1 MKRKP
6 VSKLPALIGLAAS
19 VSLSLSVHADDLP
32 GVNFSH
38 HDWEI
43 TCDNTRTCRAAGYQS
58 DEGDALPVSVLLTRK
73 AGPRQ
78 PVTAQLQIGNYGND
92 ELMDKLPSTLKLAM
106 KINSQP
112 LGTVTVNKKDLI
124 ADLSRKQTDALVAA
138 LSKNSEIEWAQGGT
152 VWNLSG
158 KGAAA
163 VLLKMDEFQGRIGT
177 TGALLRKGPKSE
189 DAVLPALPAPVVTA
203 APIPKTKPGDERL
216 ARTQMKAI
224 LAALRT
230 TLKDDECGELS
241 KAGKEGY
248 EFSLERLSDSKL
260 LASARCWTAAYN
272 MGYGYWVINDTA
284 PYAPVLVTTGGSDFG
299 DGTISSM
306 QKGRGLADCIW
317 TEAWTWDGKQF
328 VHTAASS
335 SGMCKFVAP
344 GGAWDLPQLV
354 TDVRTAKPR

>member
-1 MKRKP
+1 ML
-6 VSKLPALIGLAAS
+6 KLPAAIGFVAFISLAS
-19 VSLSLSVHADDLP
+19 FVHAADHP
-32 GVNFSH
+32 GVRFFH

-73 AGPRQ
+73 AGARQ
-78 PVTAQLQIGNYGND
+78 LVTTQVQIGNYGND
-92 ELMDKLPSTLKLAM
+92 ELMDKLPATLKLTM
-106 KINSQP
+106 KINAQS
-112 LGTVTVNKKDLI
+112 LGTVTVSKEGLI

-138 LSKNSEIEWAQGGT
+138 LAKNSEIAWSQGGT
-152 VWNLSG
+152 VWRLSS

-189 DAVLPALPAPVVTA
+189 DAVLPALPVPVVSAAPV
-203 APIPKTKPGDERL
+203 PKTKASDERL

-230 TLKDDECGELS
+230 TLKDDECDELP
-241 KAGKEGY
+241 KAGKEDY
-248 EFSLERLSDSKL
+248 EFSLVRLSGNKL

-272 MGYGYWVINDTA
+272 MGYGYWVINDSA
-284 PYAPVLVTTGGSDFG
+284 PYAPVLVTTSGSDFS
-299 DGTISSM
+299 DGTISST

-317 TEAWTWDGKQF
+317 TEEWAWDGRQF
-328 VHTAASS
+328 VQTAASS
-335 SGMCKFVAP
+335 SGMCKAIAP
-344 GGAWDLPQLV
+344 GGAWDLPLLV
-354 TDVRTAKPR
+354 TNVRKAEAR